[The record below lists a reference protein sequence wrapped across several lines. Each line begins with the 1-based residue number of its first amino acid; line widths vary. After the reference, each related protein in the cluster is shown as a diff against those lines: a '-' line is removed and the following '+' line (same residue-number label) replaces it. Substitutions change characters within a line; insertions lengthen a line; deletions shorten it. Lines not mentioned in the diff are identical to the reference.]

1 MISQRIKI
9 RKMGNSHGIL
19 IPQEILKSMQW
30 EAGQFVDLIL
40 ELNALVLAKP
50 VPTLNDLVNSVP
62 KKMKIKEVS
71 TGRPVGKEKVD

>member
-40 ELNALVLAKP
+40 ELNALVLATP

>member
-40 ELNALVLAKP
+40 ELNALVLATP
-50 VPTLNDLVNSVP
+50 VPPLNDLGNSVP